1 MNPDETPTP
10 APAPEDAKPEGGQ
23 PPPGAAPTSTT
34 DPAQAVNDDPLFDPT
49 ERRPAPAPEPAAAP
63 HQKAAAAPSPNPRP
77 NPKQEFPDIPMPGGA
92 RVGGMRARDARINLD
107 LDLGRI
113 KRRKRYGLLI
123 TTTSVLFIA
132 LVLAPVTWVGLY
144 RFVDP
149 PSNVLMM
156 QRAAA
161 GEEIRHYAVPL
172 NRVSPHL
179 IRSVIAAEDN
189 NFCTHSGFDVE
200 AIESAMRSNARS
212 RRTRGASTISQQ
224 VAKNMFLWPD
234 RSWLRKGLESYFTA
248 LIEFMWP
255 KRRIME
261 AYLNIAEWGDGAFG
275 AEAAARAHFG
285 ASAADLT
292 PLQAA
297 RLAAVLPNPNRWRAD
312 RPGPYVRSR
321 AATLVQR
328 ARVVR
333 NEHLAGCV
341 LLLDRP
347 PEPRRNTQ

>member
-10 APAPEDAKPEGGQ
+10 APEGAKPESDK
-23 PPPGAAPTSTT
+23 PPQASPT
-34 DPAQAVNDDPLFDPT
+34 PAEAVNDDPLFDPS
-49 ERRPAPAPEPAAAP
+49 ERRHAPTPDPKPDPKSEQPAPARQQAAAT
-63 HQKAAAAPSPNPRP
+63 QRAD
-77 NPKQEFPDIPMPGGA
+77 PKQEFPDIPMPGGA
-92 RVGGMRARDARINLD
+92 RVGGMRARDGRINLD

-113 KRRKRYGLLI
+113 KRRKRYGFLI
-123 TTTSVLFIA
+123 TVVSVLFIA
-132 LVLAPVTWVGLY
+132 FVLAPVTWVGLY

-161 GEEIRHYAVPL
+161 GAAIKHYSVPL

-189 NFCTHSGFDVE
+189 NFCTHSGFDIE
-200 AIESAMRSNARS
+200 AIEGAMRSNARG

-224 VAKNMFLWPD
+224 VAKNLFLWPE

-275 AEAAARAHFG
+275 AEAAARTRFG
-285 ASAADLT
+285 VSAADLT

-312 RPGPYVRSR
+312 SPGPYVRRR

-341 LLLDRP
+341 LILDRAP
-347 PEPRRNTQ
+347 DARRNTQ

>member
-1 MNPDETPTP
+1 MNPDET
-10 APAPEDAKPEGGQ
+10 APDGAKPDGGQ
-23 PPPGAAPTSTT
+23 PAAPAAPSTAET
-34 DPAQAVNDDPLFDPT
+34 NDDPLFDPT
-49 ERRPAPAPEPAAAP
+49 ERQPPATSEPKPEARPDPKPEAPGPAQHRANAA
-63 HQKAAAAPSPNPRP
+63 PRP
-77 NPKQEFPDIPMPGGA
+77 NPKQEFPDIPMPGA
-92 RVGGMRARDARINLD
+92 AHVGGMRARDARINLD

-123 TTTSVLFIA
+123 TTISVLFIA

-161 GEEIRHYAVPL
+161 GEAIRHYSVPL

-189 NFCTHSGFDVE
+189 NFCMHSGFDIE
-200 AIESAMRSNARS
+200 AIESAMRSNARG

-224 VAKNMFLWPD
+224 VAKNLFLWPD

-248 LIEFMWP
+248 LVEFMWP

-275 AEAAARAHFG
+275 AEAASRAHFG
-285 ASAADLT
+285 VSAADLT

-312 RPGPYVRSR
+312 SPGPYVRRR

-328 ARVVR
+328 ARVVQ

-341 LLLDRP
+341 LLLDRA
-347 PEPRRNTQ
+347 PEARGNTQ